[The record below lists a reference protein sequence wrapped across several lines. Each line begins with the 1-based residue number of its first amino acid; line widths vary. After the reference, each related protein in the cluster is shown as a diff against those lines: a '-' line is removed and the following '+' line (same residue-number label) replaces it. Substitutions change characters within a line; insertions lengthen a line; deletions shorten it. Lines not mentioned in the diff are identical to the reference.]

1 MIAQEWFE
9 RWFGEEY
16 KRLYPHRDGE
26 QAALQ
31 VEALLK
37 AVQAALK
44 PGPTRTHHAILDIG
58 CGAGRHLSAL
68 REASLRE
75 EGAHA
80 KVSRVVGID
89 LSPVMLRDARA
100 AGLPVARADMRRLP
114 FADATF
120 DLVACFFTSF
130 GYFATPAEDA
140 AALGEF
146 ARVMRSGGL
155 LFLDLPNRDTVLR
168 GLVAAESTVSDGRR
182 VEITRALEGDTVVKR
197 IRIQPAGA
205 GANNKHHE
213 AGEVFEERVR
223 LYSSAAL
230 GPVLGQLGLE
240 VVSVLGDER
249 GGAFDPAT
257 SPRMSLLLRS
267 MAEAA

>member
-37 AVQAALK
+37 AVQAARESS
-44 PGPTRTHHAILDIG
+44 PSRTFHDILDIG

-68 REASLRE
+68 RQAFLRDK
-75 EGAHA
+75 GPHA
-80 KVSRVVGID
+80 KVSHIVGID

-114 FADATF
+114 FAGATF

-130 GYFATPAEDA
+130 GYFATAAEDA
-140 AALGEF
+140 ATLGEF
-146 ARVMRSGGL
+146 ARVMRPGGM
-155 LFLDLPNRDTVLR
+155 LFLDLPNRATVLR
-168 GLVAAESTVSDGRR
+168 ELVASESIVSEGRR
-182 VEITRALEGDTVVKR
+182 VDITRALEGDTVVKR
-197 IRIQPAGA
+197 IRIS
-205 GANNKHHE
+205 
-213 AGEVFEERVR
+213 GEVFEERVR
-223 LYSSAAL
+223 LYSRATL
-230 GPVLGQLGLE
+230 GPVFSQLGLE

-249 GGAFDPAT
+249 GAPFDSAT

-267 MAEAA
+267 TAEAA